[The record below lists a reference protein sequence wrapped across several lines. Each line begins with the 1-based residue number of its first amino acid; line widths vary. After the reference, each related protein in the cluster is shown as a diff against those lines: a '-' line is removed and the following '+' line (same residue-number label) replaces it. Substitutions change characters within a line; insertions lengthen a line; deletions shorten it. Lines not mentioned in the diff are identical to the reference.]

1 MVVETTKR
9 HDIPAGVIG
18 NVLLDMRADFRQ
30 KKTVGLGTITGN
42 LTAKF
47 LPMVKPTA
55 AMTLVITGAIQ
66 IFYFHLFLIGRRC

>member
-9 HDIPAGVIG
+9 DDIPVGVIG
-18 NVLLDMRADFRQ
+18 NVLLDVRADLRQ
-30 KKTVGLGTITGN
+30 KKTIGLRTITGN

-55 AMTLVITGAIQ
+55 AMTLVITGDIQ
-66 IFYFHLFLIGRRC
+66 IFYFHLFLTGRSC